1 MITVYELRG
10 RKEVPAYIISSFL
23 IMPISLSLSLSPLA
37 LPGTTRHLLPRTA
50 PAWASGQS
58 REALSR
64 VVRLEMPVSG
74 GVCRVTRC
82 IMWDCLRDHFSQGE
96 AEAREV

>member
-1 MITVYELRG
+1 MITVYEPRG
-10 RKEVPAYIISSFL
+10 RKDVPAYIISSFL
-23 IMPISLSLSLSPLA
+23 IMPISLSLSVSS
-37 LPGTTRHLLPRTA
+37 GTTRHLLPRTA

-74 GVCRVTRC
+74 GLSGR
-82 IMWDCLRDHFSQGE
+82 
-96 AEAREV
+96 

>member
-1 MITVYELRG
+1 MITVYEPRG
-10 RKEVPAYIISSFL
+10 REEVSLYIISSL
-23 IMPISLSLSLSPLA
+23 LMMPISLTLTHTLSVSS
-37 LPGTTRHLLPRTA
+37 GTTRHLLPRTA

-74 GVCRVTRC
+74 EFVG
-82 IMWDCLRDHFSQGE
+82 
-96 AEAREV
+96 

>member
-1 MITVYELRG
+1 MYKPRG
-10 RKEVPAYIISSFL
+10 RKEGSSIIHHIISPHHANFSF
-23 IMPISLSLSLSPLA
+23 SLSVSS
-37 LPGTTRHLLPRTA
+37 GTTRHLLPRTA

-74 GVCRVTRC
+74 EFVG
-82 IMWDCLRDHFSQGE
+82 
-96 AEAREV
+96 